1 MYIPFLFSP
10 MADENPKSPE
20 KSIRLGNVSAS
31 VFLNQTES
39 GRDFRSVVFQRS
51 YRTEAGDRRFANSFT
66 ASDLPVLERV
76 LKLAQEHVE
85 QLEALIDD
93 VAEK

>member
-1 MYIPFLFSP
+1 MP
-10 MADENPKSPE
+10 DENPKGPE

-31 VFLNQTES
+31 VFLNQAES

-76 LKLAQEHVE
+76 LKLAQKHVE
-85 QLEALIDD
+85 QLETLIDD
-93 VAEK
+93 AAEK

>member
-1 MYIPFLFSP
+1 MSNETPQ
-10 MADENPKSPE
+10 KPE
-20 KSIRLGNVSAS
+20 RSFRLGNISAS
-31 VFLNQTES
+31 VFLNQAES

-51 YRTEAGDRRFANSFT
+51 YRTESGNRRFVNSFT

-85 QLEALIDD
+85 QLQAAIND
-93 VAEK
+93 ASEK

>member
-1 MYIPFLFSP
+1 MSN
-10 MADENPKSPE
+10 ENPHKPE
-20 KSIRLGNVSAS
+20 KSFRLGNISAS
-31 VFLNQTES
+31 VFLNQAES

-51 YRTEAGDRRFANSFT
+51 YRTESGDRRFVNSFT

-85 QLEALIDD
+85 QLQAAIND
-93 VAEK
+93 ASEK